1 MVRTRKLRTIAL
13 GIGIALMGAGERFGP
28 SAVFADALEAQLVSR
43 RSEAGPQEKPSRLRS
58 AADKLPLY
66 FVENKGQVDARVAYY
81 VQGKNQVIYF
91 TPDGLTL
98 ALNDA
103 FRHKPQ
109 YASVNENSITAE
121 SSIGEP
127 ALLSPRRLAVKLDF
141 VGADTR
147 VGPQGGFC

>member
-28 SAVFADALEAQLVSR
+28 SAVFADALDSQSVSR
-43 RSEAGPQEKPSRLRS
+43 GSEAKPQEKPSRLRS
-58 AADKLPLY
+58 PADKLPLY

-98 ALNDA
+98 VLNDA
-103 FRHKPQ
+103 SRHKPQ